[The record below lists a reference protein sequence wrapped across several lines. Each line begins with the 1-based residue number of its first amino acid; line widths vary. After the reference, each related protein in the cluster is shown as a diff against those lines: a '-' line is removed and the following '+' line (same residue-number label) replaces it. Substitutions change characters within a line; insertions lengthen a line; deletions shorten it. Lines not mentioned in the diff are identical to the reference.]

1 MIEPPIRHPTGRAI
15 DFIAKRLNLRNEP
28 GMQDWEFEVSE
39 PADLPRYLA
48 LYEEMLGDDDVRF
61 VLADM
66 IIQAFEDSDLEFSTN
81 PDWNV
86 FLSSLTDRLEVHG
99 WQIWFWSSWDIQL
112 EEAWRVSF
120 AMRELCKIHFVT
132 RS

>member
-39 PADLPRYLA
+39 PADLPRYLV
-48 LYEEMLGDDDVRF
+48 LYEEVLAEDDVRF

-66 IIQAFEDSDLEFSTN
+66 IIQAFEDSNFQLSAN
-81 PDWNV
+81 PDWSA
-86 FLSSLTDRLEVHG
+86 FLSSLSERVDLHG
-99 WQIWFWSSWDIQL
+99 WQIWYWSCWDSEM
-112 EEAWRVSF
+112 EEAWSVSS
-120 AMRELCKIHFVT
+120 AMRELCEAHIVEQ
-132 RS
+132 S